1 VRGTVATTRRR
12 TINGGGRRSR
22 GKANLAVVLV
32 LVAAWH
38 GRSPSV
44 GGRARRVSAIIP
56 ASLQHRATSAWTPLE
71 VAPTTSSRG
80 SELPPMIPTP
90 PSHST
95 VDLNSVK
102 VNQNAKCLSIRVQI
116 QSRLMTAKIILQNR
130 RHKDT
135 QTRRKPI
142 ALCGPKPLPR
152 STGPSPGTGCR
163 TLPATLNYRRTLSD
177 ENWSFSFCRAH
188 LRDQARSSA
197 TRARERRISKLN

>member
-1 VRGTVATTRRR
+1 MERVGLYIPVRGTVATTRRR

-135 QTRRKPI
+135 QTRRTDCSMWSKAASTFNRPV
-142 ALCGPKPLPR
+142 AWSWLPS
-152 STGPSPGTGCR
+152 STRNTELSP
-163 TLPATLNYRRTLSD
+163 NSFRRELVIQLLSG
-177 ENWSFSFCRAH
+177 
-188 LRDQARSSA
+188 SSA
-197 TRARERRISKLN
+197 